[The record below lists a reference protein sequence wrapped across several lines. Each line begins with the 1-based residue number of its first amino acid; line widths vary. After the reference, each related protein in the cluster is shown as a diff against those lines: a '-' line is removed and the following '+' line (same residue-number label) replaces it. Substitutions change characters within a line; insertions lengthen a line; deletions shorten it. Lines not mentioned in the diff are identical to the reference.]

1 MDKSYIYL
9 HGFASSP
16 KSAKADFLRDRFR
29 EKQID
34 LQIPD
39 LNQGDFYHLTLTRQL
54 QQIESEFNLKSEQKK
69 VIVGS
74 SFGGLTATWLAQR
87 NPSVE
92 RLILL
97 APAFEFLIHVL
108 PLLGNE
114 KLEKWQLERDLSVY
128 HHGEQRDVLLN
139 YHFIED
145 LSQYSDEQLNRSL
158 PTLIIHGKQ
167 DEIIPIEASRN
178 YTASRPWVKL
188 IEVESDHALGNVL
201 PEIWEAIK
209 LNLDE

>member
-1 MDKSYIYL
+1 MNKSYIYL

-54 QQIESEFNLKSEQKK
+54 QQIESEFHLKSEQKK

-145 LSQYSDEQLNRSL
+145 LSQYSDEQLKRCL